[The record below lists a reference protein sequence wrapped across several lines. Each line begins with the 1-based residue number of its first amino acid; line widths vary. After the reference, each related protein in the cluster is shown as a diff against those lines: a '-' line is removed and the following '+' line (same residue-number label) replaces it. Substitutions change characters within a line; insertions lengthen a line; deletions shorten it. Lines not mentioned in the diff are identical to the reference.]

1 MNKTS
6 GQISTWIIAGIAA
19 VILVVV
25 GVIFYLQPQKQ
36 DDVTV
41 TPEQNVESESPL
53 NGSDETSMME
63 DGNIQDFEMTASNY
77 EFSLKEIKVKVG
89 DTVRVTVN
97 AEDGTHDWVI
107 DEFNARTQYLSDGQ
121 AESVVFVA
129 DQAGEFEYYCSV
141 GDHRAMGMV
150 GKLIVEE

>member
-1 MNKTS
+1 MLSRVKEVIKMNKTS

-63 DGNIQDFEMTASNY
+63 DGNIQDFEDR
-77 EFSLKEIKVKVG
+77 K
-89 DTVRVTVN
+89 
-97 AEDGTHDWVI
+97 
-107 DEFNARTQYLSDGQ
+107 
-121 AESVVFVA
+121 SVV
-129 DQAGEFEYYCSV
+129 
-141 GDHRAMGMV
+141 
-150 GKLIVEE
+150 